1 MAERDTGLLAPFDIK
16 SKAEKF
22 AKDLRIAED
31 TNYDQADNKYD
42 AIRHI
47 GASLALYAQY
57 PDLAS
62 DAILNVKEYVFGLG
76 DPKGQKMDLHN
87 NEIGKKLYEMLDEEQ
102 ADNLTTEQALEI
114 AKSYVEE
121 WDLAEKEGRQIDLP
135 EEMKPIIYYG
145 PTKEPATKEEDG
157 GLYEIGPEGTWV
169 EKAQMDEG
177 GLMSDPLVLSE
188 TAEEEA
194 EPKMGIGEYVSELRQ
209 FGEDI
214 SPAGT
219 ADALIETVKEGYKLG
234 TGAEDASVMN
244 LLMSG
249 IGAIPGGKQ
258 AGKVIQ
264 ASGRFGKKAPE
275 TTFGIGDTVAP
286 PVDKRSAKKV
296 KDIEGKIADFHGGM
310 GAKVDDIYVG
320 DDGKTKVV
328 VRYMKDTDEINP
340 ETNTPVFE
348 EVTQI
353 FDADQAEK
361 MGLETLVKGKQPEII
376 PVKLAEAEDMNTLN
390 KILTAEYGD
399 PDEYSQVLEAIAGSL
414 YDAGKLGDVQIGKR
428 FKNAN
433 GDIVEVTGVDATL
446 APYPTK
452 ELAGKSDRTYFE
464 VGVDKPVGIQ
474 IQYKNLTRGTEG
486 SDIFDNFKGG
496 KYEEVTGELKQVEQP
511 QTGLMVDDIPT
522 PVAGKLDVE
531 DAEFKKL
538 QSAWKERTGKG
549 ENKEV
554 SRRFEEMTEAAQKVQ
569 SGELSVAEFRKL
581 ADKTKPVTQWDFVP
595 EPATYEDMF
604 FALDSRKRTKPFLG
618 YDIEL
623 EDGVRTTSRLDIP
636 AYTENDVWVVTLKG
650 GKDAADGQ
658 TIYSP
663 AVRLKNVDL
672 FQDVPLQR
680 KSLKIAAGGGKGPH
694 AVISGDYVKESSE
707 DTYKLAQEA
716 LNSKEWTQV
725 GYDPTRRGYFYD
737 RKTMEPVL
745 SGDDMVQVGP
755 LVLVKNAKKG
765 KPEDFEFNAG
775 GLMSGDYN
783 RAES

>member
-1 MAERDTGLLAPFDIK
+1 MAEDRKQELESQLESGLMSPAEFDARIDQLNLEESFELPEGDVRSDIFPIISRQDDTAEGGKFLDIGTPGFVK
-16 SKAEKF
+16 
-22 AKDLRIAED
+22 
-31 TNYDQADNKYD
+31 
-42 AIRHI
+42 
-47 GASLALYAQY
+47 
-57 PDLAS
+57 
-62 DAILNVKEYVFGLG
+62 DAILRVG
-76 DPKGQKMDLHN
+76 DIVADLRSGKAPK
-87 NEIGKKLYEMLDEEQ
+87 
-102 ADNLTTEQALEI
+102 
-114 AKSYVEE
+114 
-121 WDLAEKEGRQIDLP
+121 P
-135 EEMKPIIYYG
+135 E
-145 PTKEPATKEEDG
+145 TVA
-157 GLYEIGPEGTWV
+157 
-169 EKAQMDEG
+169 
-177 GLMSDPLVLSE
+177 E
-188 TAEEEA
+188 TA
-194 EPKMGIGEYVSELRQ
+194 MDV
-209 FGEDI
+209 
-214 SPAGT
+214 AGT
-219 ADALIETVKEGYKLG
+219 GFGASALTGVGSDIAGIALG
-234 TGAEDASVMN
+234 SNVITG
-244 LLMSG
+244 
-249 IGAIPGGKQ
+249 K
-258 AGKVIQ
+258 
-264 ASGRFGKKAPE
+264 FGKKSPQ
-275 TTFGIGDTVAP
+275 TSFGIGDTVAP

-296 KDIEGKIADFHGGM
+296 KDVEGNVADFHGGM

-328 VRYMKDTDEINP
+328 VRYMKDTDEIDP
-340 ETNTPVFE
+340 ETNTPIFE
-348 EVTQI
+348 EITQT

-361 MGLETLVKGKQPEII
+361 AGLETLVKGKQPEII
-376 PVKLAEAEDMNTLN
+376 PAKLAEAEDMNTLN

-399 PDEYSQVLEAIAGSL
+399 PDEYSQVLKAIAGSL
-414 YDAGKLGDVQIGKR
+414 YDAGKLGNVKLGKR

-446 APYPTK
+446 APYSTK

-474 IQYKNLTRGTEG
+474 IEYKNLTRGTEG

-496 KYEEVTGELKQVEQP
+496 KYEEITGELKQVEQP
-511 QTGLMVDDIPT
+511 QIGLMADDIPT

-531 DAEFKKL
+531 GAEFKKL

-604 FALDSRKRTKPFLG
+604 FALDSKKRTKPFLG

-623 EDGVRTTSRLDIP
+623 DDGVRTTSRLDIP

-765 KPEDFEFNAG
+765 RPEDFQFNAG
-775 GLMSGDYN
+775 GLMSDDYN